1 MSSTIISNTTP
12 SCKPLTISF
21 LDLPVEIR
29 YKIYHDLCRGRQN
42 WPTNLCLLSPAWKS
56 PQPPAALMNTCG
68 LVASELMPI
77 YFGQCLFVLDTTQNN
92 SLRADALQWLNKVG
106 ERSSAHFRRV
116 RVKHNIVSGY
126 DYEIELTVTDNSE
139 VTVKE
144 LNGGIESQSV
154 YLVHRNHIDHCNQ
167 LGVTMIEDIETL
179 LTERIKSRGFGAL
192 GAAEFELILERIDF
206 HMSWLRKVYE
216 KRHSNNRRNDFLS

>member
-1 MSSTIISNTTP
+1 M
-12 SCKPLTISF
+12 
-21 LDLPVEIR
+21 
-29 YKIYHDLCRGRQN
+29 
-42 WPTNLCLLSPAWKS
+42 
-56 PQPPAALMNTCG
+56 
-68 LVASELMPI
+68 
-77 YFGQCLFVLDTTQNN
+77 
-92 SLRADALQWLNKVG
+92 
-106 ERSSAHFRRV
+106 
-116 RVKHNIVSGY
+116 SGY